1 MCESNCHKAPPSIL
15 EMIFHKRNFL
25 WWLLEFSYTFTK
37 INGFMGFIVMHGKL
51 FFPFVNGSKPRI
63 NVAGPPQ
70 CLFHNKACSRSL
82 YDNLIHTFVVQVT
95 TAQNQS
101 ASCLHIP
108 EKHVQSHK
116 LEPFYSSFLS
126 KAIWVIQFSCVPK
139 SDQNKFKIITVF
151 KNHLNDALEFFNF
164 CPIKHWSVL

>member
-1 MCESNCHKAPPSIL
+1 MDL
-15 EMIFHKRNFL
+15 
-25 WWLLEFSYTFTK
+25 T
-37 INGFMGFIVMHGKL
+37 MGFIVMHGKL

-139 SDQNKFKIITVF
+139 SDQNKFKITQNV
-151 KNHLNDALEFFNF
+151 ALEFFNF
-164 CPIKHWSVL
+164 CPIKH